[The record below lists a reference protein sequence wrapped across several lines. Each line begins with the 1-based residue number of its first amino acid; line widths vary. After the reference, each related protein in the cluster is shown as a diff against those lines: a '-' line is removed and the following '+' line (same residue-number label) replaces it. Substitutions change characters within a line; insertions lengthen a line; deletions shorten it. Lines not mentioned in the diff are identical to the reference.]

1 MIPEKKERTDRAMD
15 MIDRKILK
23 LLDNNAR
30 MELCDIAAVT
40 DITEK
45 EAGERVSAMERDGVI
60 CGYKTVIDWEKVDSD
75 SVSAIIELKV
85 TPKAGFGFEEVAARV
100 AKYPE
105 VESVYLMSGAYDLNV
120 VVKGRTFHEVSS
132 FVSRELATIDS
143 VTSTGTQFVMR
154 RYKEYKV
161 DLTGDGDD
169 GRGNISL

>member
-1 MIPEKKERTDRAMD
+1 MD
-15 MIDRKILK
+15 AIDRKILK
-23 LLDNNAR
+23 LLEANAR
-30 MELCDIAAVT
+30 MDNADIATVT
-40 DITEK
+40 DLDEAEVANRIGALEK
-45 EAGERVSAMERDGVI
+45 AGVI
-60 CGYKTVIDWEKVDSD
+60 CAYKSVIDWEKVDTD

-120 VVKGRTFHEVSS
+120 VVKGRTFHEVSN
-132 FVSRELATIDS
+132 FVSRELAMIDS

-161 DLTGDGDD
+161 ELIGDEED
-169 GRGNISL
+169 GRSKISL